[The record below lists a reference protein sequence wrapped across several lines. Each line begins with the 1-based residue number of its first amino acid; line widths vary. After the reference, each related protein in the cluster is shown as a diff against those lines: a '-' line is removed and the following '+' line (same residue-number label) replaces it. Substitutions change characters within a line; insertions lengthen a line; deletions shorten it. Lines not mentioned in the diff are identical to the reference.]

1 MKEEGRKRRIWKN
14 KLWNHRREKNHT
26 GVEIDEA
33 LPIFFVDGDTVAAF
47 DQIVIESRTE
57 NVLTV
62 ETLNEPQLQYTR
74 WKDR

>member
-1 MKEEGRKRRIWKN
+1 MKEEGGKRRIWKN
-14 KLWNHRREKNHT
+14 KLWNHQRENNHT

-47 DQIVIESRTE
+47 DQIVIESRTK

-62 ETLNEPQLQYTR
+62 ET
-74 WKDR
+74 